1 MVIEI
6 NVFDILSWIVAL
18 IMFYSISK
26 IAQFE
31 GKVSW
36 AAYITLAFSSVYGFA
51 NAIQTIIEKFS

>member
-6 NVFDILSWIVAL
+6 NVLKVLSWIVAC
-18 IMFYSISK
+18 IIFYLLTRV
-26 IAQFE
+26 AQFE
-31 GKVSW
+31 KRVSW